1 MVQTQKTYNAIGF
14 GLGNKIK
21 LIKGDF
27 DIAYSL
33 EENEWKG
40 NTSIQLILKDLKNIQ

>member
-1 MVQTQKTYNAIGF
+1 IGF

-21 LIKGDF
+21 SIKGDF

-33 EENEWKG
+33 DENEWKG
-40 NTSIQLILKDLKNIQ
+40 NTSIQLLLKDIKKHL

>member
-1 MVQTQKTYNAIGF
+1 
-14 GLGNKIK
+14 LGNKIK

-33 EENEWKG
+33 DENEWKG